1 MKILF
6 IILGVLI
13 ALIALILL
21 FNVKVAVKID
31 YTDKVFTE
39 IRLFGKPV
47 KSKGTFKKI
56 LKHLGFKGTIN
67 LLFGEEIGFFS
78 RLKYIL
84 KKLVGK
90 HFKLNISVSGDDA
103 AQTALLYG
111 GVCSVL
117 YPVVAFLE
125 SFITFKEDDIKILC
139 NYEKERS
146 ELHLFIEAKV
156 QAFYLLKAG
165 FKLIPVIKAI
175 LREVKENEQ

>member
-13 ALIALILL
+13 ALIVLILL

-56 LKHLGFKGTIN
+56 LKHLGFKGTVDF
-67 LLFGEEIGFFS
+67 LFSEEIGFFS

-84 KKLVGK
+84 KKLIVSR
-90 HFKLNISVSGDDA
+90 FKLNISVSGEDA

-117 YPVVAFLE
+117 YPVVGFWE
-125 SFITFKEDDIKILC
+125 SFITFKEDDMKIRC
-139 NYEKERS
+139 DYEKEKS
-146 ELHLFIEAKV
+146 ELHLFIEAKIK
-156 QAFYLLKAG
+156 AFYLLKAG
-165 FKLIPVIKAI
+165 FKLIPVIKAV
-175 LREVKENEQ
+175 LREVEENEQ

>member
-6 IILGVLI
+6 IVLGILI
-13 ALIALILL
+13 ALIVFVLL
-21 FNVKVAVKID
+21 FGIKFSVKID
-31 YTDKVFTE
+31 YTDTVSTE

-56 LKHLGFKGTIN
+56 LKHLGFKGTVDF
-67 LLFGEEIGFFS
+67 LFGEEIGFFS

-84 KKLVGK
+84 KKLVVK

-125 SFITFKEDDIKILC
+125 SFITFKEDDMKILC

-156 QAFYLLKAG
+156 RAFYLLKAG
-165 FKLIPVIKAI
+165 FKLIPIIKAI

>member
-1 MKILF
+1 MITPF
-6 IILGVLI
+6 IILGILL
-13 ALIALILL
+13 ALIVLILL
-21 FNVKVAVKID
+21 FNIKVSVKID
-31 YTDKVFTE
+31 YADNVFTE
-39 IRLFGKPV
+39 IKLFGKSV

-56 LKHLGFKGTIN
+56 LKHLGFKGTVN
-67 LLFGEEIGFFS
+67 FLFGEEIGFFN

-84 KKLVGK
+84 KKLIVS
-90 HFKLNISVSGDDA
+90 HFKLNISISGEDA

-111 GVCSVL
+111 GVCSVI

-125 SFITFKEDDIKILC
+125 TFITFKEDDMKIIC
-139 NYEKERS
+139 NYEKEVS

-156 QAFYLLKAG
+156 KVFYLLKAG

>member
-39 IRLFGKPV
+39 IRLFGKPL

-56 LKHLGFKGTIN
+56 LKHLGFKGTID
-67 LLFGEEIGFFS
+67 LLFSEETGFFS
-78 RLKYIL
+78 RLKYVL
-84 KKLVGK
+84 KKLIVS
-90 HFKLNISVSGDDA
+90 HFKLNISVSADDA

-125 SFITFKEDDIKILC
+125 SFITFKEDDMKILC
-139 NYEKERS
+139 NYEKEKS
-146 ELHLFIEAKV
+146 ELHLFLEAKIKV
-156 QAFYLLKAG
+156 FYLLKAG
-165 FKLIPVIKAI
+165 FKLIPIIKNI